1 MKKNNRIFKT
11 GMYYLLL
18 ILLALTVAILAN
30 LVMEALP
37 AKLTQRNMNEAGILE
52 LSQETESF
60 LDGMNRE
67 AIVYWIVQGGRED
80 NYIQRLLDRFE
91 ERTPFITVE
100 KIDPVKQP
108 RFASQYTNQTVTQN
122 SLILVSGER
131 SRFIAYT
138 DIYLQEESASGT
150 VSAATFQG
158 EGLLVS
164 GLDYVTRLQDITVY
178 YLTGHGETELP
189 TGIRESLTSR
199 NYRLEALD
207 LASAGAVPSDCGCV
221 LVSSVTTDLPTAEA
235 KLLAEYLNAGGD
247 LLLFS
252 TWLDDTTVNWNTIL
266 TAYGMGVQPGII
278 VEGQTDS
285 HISGY
290 PYYILPSIAQ
300 HAITQNLSQTGLRV
314 LTPLSQGLLIAD
326 PLPEGVT
333 CQPLLR
339 TSTAAYGKT
348 AGFAM
353 QTTEREDSDLKGP
366 FWLGAVAERQTGGTV
381 STLVWFPSAYILDD
395 TIDATVSGGNSQL
408 LAGAVGYLS
417 GQEGGVAVAGKEL
430 GGGKLLVNQTETAVL
445 SLLMVIVLPLA
456 LVGGGIVVV
465 RRRKGR

>member
-18 ILLALTVAILAN
+18 ILLALTVAILLN
-30 LVMEALP
+30 LVMDALP

-52 LSQETESF
+52 LAPETDAF
-60 LDGMNRE
+60 LGAMTED
-67 AIVYWIVQGGRED
+67 ATVYWIVQNGRED
-80 NYIQRLLDRFE
+80 NYIQRLLDRFQE
-91 ERTPFITVE
+91 SSPHLTVE

-108 RFASQYTNQTVTQN
+108 RFASQYTNGIVTQN
-122 SLILVSGER
+122 SLIVVSGEK
-131 SRFIAYT
+131 SRFIGYS

-158 EGLLVS
+158 EGLLLS
-164 GLDYVTRLQDITVY
+164 GLDYVTKLQDITIYV
-178 YLTGHGETELP
+178 LTGHGETELP
-189 TGIRESLTSR
+189 AGITQSLTSR
-199 NYRLEALD
+199 NYRLETLD
-207 LASAGAVPSDCGCV
+207 LAASGSVPADCGCL

-235 KLLAEYLNAGGD
+235 RALADYLNGGGD

-266 TAYGMGVQPGII
+266 TAYGMGVQPGIV
-278 VEGQTDS
+278 VEGQSDN
-285 HISGY
+285 HVAGY
-290 PYYILPSIAQ
+290 PYYVLPSIAQ

-314 LTPLSQGLLIAD
+314 LVPLSQGLLIAD

-333 CQPLLR
+333 CQPLLK

-353 QTTEREDSDLKGP
+353 QTTEREDTDLKGP
-366 FWLGAVAERQTGGTV
+366 FWLGAVAERQTNGSV

-395 TIDATVSGGNSQL
+395 TIDTTVSGGNSQL

-417 GQEGGVAVAGKEL
+417 GQEGGISVAGKEL
-430 GGGKLLVNQTETAVL
+430 GGGKLLVNQTETAIL

-456 LVGGGIVVV
+456 LVGGGVIVV